1 MNDEWTNRTF
11 PIHRSLLDLLA
22 LKTLGRFFLG
32 LGFFRGQGKLLRAG
46 GTLTNLKVGDAF
58 VVNFCGKQQFRGVI
72 AETNSISKFD
82 NGQPFIEKLERR
94 FLAFALGDM
103 PQHKDGLSLPLSPQ
117 VPQCTLRGGRT
128 RECPS

>member
-1 MNDEWTNRTF
+1 MDESDI
-11 PIHRSLLDLLA
+11 PYSSLVTDLLA
-22 LKTLGRFFLG
+22 LKTLGWFFLG
-32 LGFFRGQGKLLRAG
+32 LGFFRRQGKLLRAC
-46 GTLTNLKVGDAF
+46 GTLTNLKVSDAF

-72 AETNSISKFD
+72 AEIDSISKFD

-103 PQHKDGLSLPLSPQ
+103 PQHKDRLSLPLSPQ